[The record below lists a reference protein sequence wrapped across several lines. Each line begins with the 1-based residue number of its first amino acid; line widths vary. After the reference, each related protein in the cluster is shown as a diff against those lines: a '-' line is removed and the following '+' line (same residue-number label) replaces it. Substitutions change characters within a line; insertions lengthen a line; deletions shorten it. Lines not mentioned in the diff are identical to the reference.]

1 MYFVLFFPLIRLI
14 LYFHSA
20 ISTAILSYFHNF
32 PAFPKVKRFVFVKKK
47 DRRGRF
53 QNSVPSSAVNHS

>member
-14 LYFHSA
+14 LYFYST
-20 ISTAILSYFHNF
+20 INTAILSYIHNS
-32 PAFPKVKRFVFVKKK
+32 PAFTGAKRFVFTKKK

-53 QNSVPSSAVNHS
+53 